1 VNLAHDEA
9 SKGQIQ
15 QQASQTIS
23 GVQYT
28 YSGPLPH
35 PEILERYERIV
46 PGSAERIFAQFELQS
61 AHRHKIESQVISSN
75 TFCQKLGTVSAL
87 LICLLT
93 IGGGLFLV
101 HEGQSVAGITALL
114 GTLGSFVGVFIFG
127 RQGQATE
134 RKSKS

>member
-1 VNLAHDEA
+1 MAHDEA

-35 PEILERYERIV
+35 PE
-46 PGSAERIFAQFELQS
+46 SAERIFAQFELQS

-114 GTLGSFVGVFIFG
+114 GTLGSLVGVFIFG